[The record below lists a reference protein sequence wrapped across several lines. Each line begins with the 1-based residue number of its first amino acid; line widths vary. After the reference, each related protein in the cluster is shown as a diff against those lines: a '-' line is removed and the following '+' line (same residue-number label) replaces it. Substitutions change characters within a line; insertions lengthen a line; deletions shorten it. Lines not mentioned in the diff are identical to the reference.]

1 MDDLAMKY
9 WANEVRY
16 ELENNDQLSGISK
29 DKYDLD
35 DICVS
40 VAEDLVYNDE
50 YLWEI
55 INERIVA
62 YVLCKVYTKED

>member
-16 ELENNDQLSGISK
+16 ELENNDQLSDISK
-29 DKYDLD
+29 DEYDLD
-35 DICVS
+35 DICVR
-40 VAEDLVYNDE
+40 VAEDLVHYDDN
-50 YLWEI
+50 LWEL

-62 YVLCKVYTKED
+62 YVKDYLKED